1 MRVNQSLGLSK
12 TMRKIKS
19 LPYDAIIYLIIL
31 FIAYVVGG
39 YLLAI
44 YNVNLIISMG
54 TYLVVLRLAQT
65 GSASIGIA
73 IAWLSTWFWGSAF
86 LWARPISLGDV
97 SAQKVAL
104 LLLLCWI
111 FSMSIIFLLAFAH
124 TRVAKLGVSHKQTV
138 YSLTVLTWGAMT
150 IGWYAYQWTLGI

>member
-1 MRVNQSLGLSK
+1 MQKL
-12 TMRKIKS
+12 KS
-19 LPYDAIIYLIIL
+19 LPYDSVIYLIIL
-31 FIAYVVGG
+31 FVAYVVGG

-44 YNVNLIISMG
+44 YNVNLIILIG

-65 GSASIGIA
+65 GSSSIGIA

-86 LWARPISLGDV
+86 LWARPISLGDI

-104 LLLLCWI
+104 LLLLCWL
-111 FSMSIIFLLAFAH
+111 FSMSSIFLLAFAH
-124 TRVAKLGVSHKQTV
+124 KRVAKLGGSQTQTV
-138 YSLTVLTWGAMT
+138 YGLTGLTWGSMT

>member
-1 MRVNQSLGLSK
+1 MK
-12 TMRKIKS
+12 KIKA

-44 YNVNLIISMG
+44 YNVNLVILIG
-54 TYLVVLRLAQT
+54 TYLIVLRLAQT
-65 GSASIGIA
+65 GSSSIGIA

-86 LWARPISLGDV
+86 LWATPISLGLIN
-97 SAQKVAL
+97 AQKVAL

-124 TRVAKLGVSHKQTV
+124 KRMTKLGSSQTQTI
-138 YSLTVLTWGAMT
+138 YGLTVLTWGAMT
-150 IGWYAYQWTLGI
+150 IGWYVYQLTVGI